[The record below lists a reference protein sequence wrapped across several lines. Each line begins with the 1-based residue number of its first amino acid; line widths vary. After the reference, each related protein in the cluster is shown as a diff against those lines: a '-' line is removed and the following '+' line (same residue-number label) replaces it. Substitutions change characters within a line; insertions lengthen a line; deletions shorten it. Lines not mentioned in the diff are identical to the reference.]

1 MTEIFTASSLEEA
14 KKKAAAAFGAEVSEI
29 TFQVLEEPKRS
40 LLGGLFG
47 KKEEYTVKASYTA
60 PVVSTDE
67 DEDTAETVPESTV
80 EAEIPEE
87 TAEEAAPEV
96 VTETAAEIA
105 ADDAAAVDE
114 PADSDAKSDVPE
126 EIQLEKMQVGAGYLE
141 QVLAQLAPE
150 VKCTGK
156 LENGISFSLEGNGAG
171 SLIGRRGDT
180 LDALQYL
187 TSMVANRGDK
197 DYVRVTIDTC
207 GYREKRRKALQE
219 LAQRISKSVLRTGR
233 SVALEPM
240 NPYER
245 RIIHSAVT
253 EIEGVSSHSSGEEPN
268 RKVIITND
276 SAPEYKRDD
285 RNARGMHD
293 GKFNRNDRRGGKG
306 GRRNDHNGE
315 RRERRPS
322 GEGPRKLDLSTSF
335 EKDYKRPKPEDA
347 LNAGVYGKIDI

>member
-1 MTEIFTASSLEEA
+1 MTEIFTAPTLEEA
-14 KKKAAAAFGAEVSEI
+14 KQKAADAFGAPISEI

-47 KKEEYTVKASYTA
+47 KKEEYRVEASYTA
-60 PVVSTDE
+60 TAAPEAPAETAAPVVSEPVT
-67 DEDTAETVPESTV
+67 
-80 EAEIPEE
+80 EE
-87 TAEEAAPEV
+87 PAAEEAASAVFED
-96 VTETAAEIA
+96 E
-105 ADDAAAVDE
+105 ADD
-114 PADSDAKSDVPE
+114 DAKPDVPE
-126 EIQLEKMQVGAGYLE
+126 EIQLEKMQIGAAYLE

-197 DYVRVTIDTC
+197 DYVRLTIDTC

-285 RNARGMHD
+285 RNARGIRD
-293 GKFNRNDRRGGKG
+293 NKFNRNDRRGGRG
-306 GRRNDHNGE
+306 GRDGRRNDRGE
-315 RRERRPS
+315 RRDRRPS

>member
-1 MTEIFTASSLEEA
+1 MTEIFTASSIEEA
-14 KKKAAAAFGAEVSEI
+14 KQMAADAFGVPASAIDFKVI
-29 TFQVLEEPKRS
+29 EEPKRS
-40 LLGGLFG
+40 LLSGLFG
-47 KKEEYTVKASYTA
+47 KKEEFRVEASYTA
-60 PVVSTDE
+60 PAAE
-67 DEDTAETVPESTV
+67 DAPAAEPVFETETVTEP
-80 EAEIPEE
+80 
-87 TAEEAAPEV
+87 
-96 VTETAAEIA
+96 ETAAADPEIGA
-105 ADDAAAVDE
+105 EDAEDSETDE
-114 PADSDAKSDVPE
+114 KPE
-126 EIQLEKMQVGAGYLE
+126 ISPEIQLEKMQLGAAYLE

-150 VKCTGK
+150 VKAAGR
-156 LENGISFSLEGNGAG
+156 LENGISFTLEGNGAG

-197 DYVRVTIDTC
+197 DYVRLTIDTC
-207 GYREKRRKALQE
+207 GYREKRRKALQD

-276 SAPEYKRDD
+276 SAPDYKKDD
-285 RNARGMHD
+285 KNARGFRSGNSRFD
-293 GKFNRNDRRGGKG
+293 RNDRGRGGKQRNHD
-306 GRRNDHNGE
+306 RRD
-315 RRERRPS
+315 RRDRRPS

-335 EKDYKRPKPEDA
+335 EKDYKRPKPEDS

>member
-1 MTEIFTASSLEEA
+1 MTEIFTAPTLEEA
-14 KKKAAAAFGAEVSEI
+14 KQKAADAFGAPISEI

-47 KKEEYTVKASYTA
+47 KKEEYRVEASYTA
-60 PVVSTDE
+60 PAAAEASVETAAPAVSEPVT
-67 DEDTAETVPESTV
+67 
-80 EAEIPEE
+80 EAPA
-87 TAEEAAPEV
+87 AEEAVSAVFED
-96 VTETAAEIA
+96 E
-105 ADDAAAVDE
+105 ADD
-114 PADSDAKSDVPE
+114 DAKPEVPE
-126 EIQLEKMQVGAGYLE
+126 EIQLEKMQIGAAYLE

-197 DYVRVTIDTC
+197 DYVRLTIDTC

-285 RNARGMHD
+285 RNARGIRD
-293 GKFNRNDRRGGKG
+293 NKFNRNDRRGGRG
-306 GRRNDHNGE
+306 GRDGRRNDRGE
-315 RRERRPS
+315 RRDRRPS

-347 LNAGVYGKIDI
+347 LNAGVYGKSDI

>member
-1 MTEIFTASSLEEA
+1 MTEIFTASTLEEA
-14 KKKAAAAFGAEVSEI
+14 KQKAANAFGVPATEI

-47 KKEEYTVKASYTA
+47 KKEEYRIEASYSAPA
-60 PVVSTDE
+60 PVEISDEPEEDSTVE
-67 DEDTAETVPESTV
+67 ITAEDTAAPEIV
-80 EAEIPEE
+80 EAADETSRPE
-87 TAEEAAPEV
+87 
-96 VTETAAEIA
+96 
-105 ADDAAAVDE
+105 
-114 PADSDAKSDVPE
+114 VPE
-126 EIQLEKMQVGAGYLE
+126 EIQLEKMQIGAAYLE

-156 LENGISFSLEGNGAG
+156 LENGILFSLEGNGAG
-171 SLIGRRGDT
+171 GLIGRRGDT

-197 DYVRVTIDTC
+197 DYVRLTIDTC
-207 GYREKRRKALQE
+207 GYREKRKKALQE

-276 SAPEYKRDD
+276 SAPDYKRDD
-285 RNARGMHD
+285 RNARSIRDG
-293 GKFNRNDRRGGKG
+293 GKFNRNDRRGNHKG
-306 GRRNDHNGE
+306 GRRNEHGGD
-315 RRERRPS
+315 RRDRRPS

-347 LNAGVYGKIDI
+347 LNAGVYGKIDF

>member
-14 KKKAAAAFGAEVSEI
+14 KQMAEDAFGVPASDIDFKVI
-29 TFQVLEEPKRS
+29 DEPKRS
-40 LLGGLFG
+40 LLSGLFG
-47 KKEEYTVKASYTA
+47 KKEEFRVEATYTA
-60 PVVSTDE
+60 PAAEEAAEAPAYDAASAE
-67 DEDTAETVPESTV
+67 DAEPEL
-80 EAEIPEE
+80 
-87 TAEEAAPEV
+87 TAEEAD
-96 VTETAAEIA
+96 AED
-105 ADDAAAVDE
+105 ADEAE
-114 PADSDAKSDVPE
+114 KQEISP
-126 EIQLEKMQVGAGYLE
+126 EIQLEKMAIGAAYLE

-150 VKCTGK
+150 VKAAGR
-156 LENGISFSLEGNGAG
+156 LENGISFTLEGNGAG

-197 DYVRVTIDTC
+197 DYVRLTIDTC
-207 GYREKRRKALQE
+207 GYREKRRKALQD

-276 SAPEYKRDD
+276 SAPDYKKDD
-285 RNARGMHD
+285 KNARGFRSGNGRFD
-293 GKFNRNDRRGGKG
+293 RNDRKG
-306 GRRNDHNGE
+306 GRPQRNHD
-315 RRERRPS
+315 RRDRRDRRPS

-335 EKDYKRPKPEDA
+335 EKDYKRPKPEDS

>member
-1 MTEIFTASSLEEA
+1 MTEIFTAPTLEEA
-14 KKKAAAAFGAEVSEI
+14 KQKAADAFGAPISEI

-47 KKEEYTVKASYTA
+47 KKEEYRVEASYTA
-60 PVVSTDE
+60 PAAAEAPVETAAPAVSEPVT
-67 DEDTAETVPESTV
+67 
-80 EAEIPEE
+80 EAPA
-87 TAEEAAPEV
+87 AEEAVSAVFED
-96 VTETAAEIA
+96 E
-105 ADDAAAVDE
+105 ADD
-114 PADSDAKSDVPE
+114 DAKPEVPE
-126 EIQLEKMQVGAGYLE
+126 EIQLEKMQIGAAYLE

-150 VKCTGK
+150 VKCTSK

-197 DYVRVTIDTC
+197 DYVRLTIDTC

-285 RNARGMHD
+285 RNARGIRD
-293 GKFNRNDRRGGKG
+293 NKFNRNDRRGGRG
-306 GRRNDHNGE
+306 GRDGRRNDRGE
-315 RRERRPS
+315 RRDRRPS

>member
-1 MTEIFTASSLEEA
+1 MTEIFSASTLEEA
-14 KKKAAAAFGAEVSEI
+14 KQMAADAFGVPVSDI
-29 TFQVLEEPKRS
+29 DFQVLEEPKRS
-40 LLGGLFG
+40 ILSGLFG
-47 KKEEYTVKASYTA
+47 KKEEYRVQASYTA
-60 PVVSTDE
+60 PAASESVIP
-67 DEDTAETVPESTV
+67 AETPAAVPAAEMTVAESAP
-80 EAEIPEE
+80 AEPAADI
-87 TAEEAAPEV
+87 AEAADEPD
-96 VTETAAEIA
+96 
-105 ADDAAAVDE
+105 ADDE
-114 PADSDAKSDVPE
+114 NDAKSEVSPE
-126 EIQLEKMQVGAGYLE
+126 VQLEKMQVGAAYLE
-141 QVLAQLAPE
+141 QVLAQLAPD
-150 VKCTGK
+150 VKASGR
-156 LENGISFSLEGNGAG
+156 LENGISFTLEGNGAG

-197 DYVRVTIDTC
+197 DYVRLTIDTC
-207 GYREKRRKALQE
+207 GYREKRRKALQD

-276 SAPEYKRDD
+276 SAPDYKKDD
-285 RNARGMHD
+285 RNARGFRSGNGRFD
-293 GKFNRNDRRGGKG
+293 RNDRDRGRG
-306 GRRNDHNGE
+306 GRRND
-315 RRERRPS
+315 RRDRRDRRPS

-335 EKDYKRPKPEDA
+335 EKDYKRPKPEDS

>member
-1 MTEIFTASSLEEA
+1 MTEIFTAPTLEEA
-14 KKKAAAAFGAEVSEI
+14 KQKAADAFGAPISEI

-47 KKEEYTVKASYTA
+47 KKEEYRVEASYTA
-60 PVVSTDE
+60 PAAPEAPAETAAPVVSEPVT
-67 DEDTAETVPESTV
+67 
-80 EAEIPEE
+80 EE
-87 TAEEAAPEV
+87 PAAEEAASAVFED
-96 VTETAAEIA
+96 E
-105 ADDAAAVDE
+105 ADD
-114 PADSDAKSDVPE
+114 DAKPDVPD
-126 EIQLEKMQVGAGYLE
+126 EIQLEKMQIGAAYLE

-197 DYVRVTIDTC
+197 DYVRLTIDTC

-285 RNARGMHD
+285 RNARGIRD
-293 GKFNRNDRRGGKG
+293 NKFNRNDRRGGRG
-306 GRRNDHNGE
+306 GRDGRRNDRGE
-315 RRERRPS
+315 RRDRRPS

>member
-14 KKKAAAAFGAEVSEI
+14 KQMAADAFGVPASAIDFKVI
-29 TFQVLEEPKRS
+29 EEPKRS
-40 LLGGLFG
+40 LLSGLFG
-47 KKEEYTVKASYTA
+47 KKEEFRVEASYTA
-60 PVVSTDE
+60 P
-67 DEDTAETVPESTV
+67 A
-80 EAEIPEE
+80 A
-87 TAEEAAPEV
+87 EAAPAAEPV
-96 VTETAAEIA
+96 FATEPVTEPEITEAADPAAE
-105 ADDAAAVDE
+105 DAVE
-114 PADSDAKSDVPE
+114 SDTEEKTEISP
-126 EIQLEKMQVGAGYLE
+126 EIQLEKMQLGAAYLE

-150 VKCTGK
+150 VKAAGR
-156 LENGISFSLEGNGAG
+156 LENGISFTLEGNGAG

-197 DYVRVTIDTC
+197 DYVRLTIDTC
-207 GYREKRRKALQE
+207 GYREKRRKALQD

-276 SAPEYKRDD
+276 SAPDYKKDD
-285 RNARGMHD
+285 KNARGFRS
-293 GKFNRNDRRGGKG
+293 GSNRFDRNERGRGGKPRNHD
-306 GRRNDHNGE
+306 RRD
-315 RRERRPS
+315 RRDRRPS

-335 EKDYKRPKPEDA
+335 EKDYKRPKPEDS

>member
-1 MTEIFTASSLEEA
+1 MTEIFTASTLEEA
-14 KKKAAAAFGAEVSEI
+14 KQKAAEAFGVSVSEI

-47 KKEEYTVKASYTA
+47 KKEEYRVEASYTA
-60 PVVSTDE
+60 PAA
-67 DEDTAETVPESTV
+67 AEP
-80 EAEIPEE
+80 EAEI
-87 TAEEAAPEV
+87 AEEAVET
-96 VTETAAEIA
+96 VTETVTADIAAEEPETEPE
-105 ADDAAAVDE
+105 DDDVSGK
-114 PADSDAKSDVPE
+114 PAVPE
-126 EIQLEKMQVGAGYLE
+126 EIQLEKMQVGAAYLE

-156 LENGISFSLEGNGAG
+156 LENGISFTLEGNGAG

-197 DYVRVTIDTC
+197 DYVRLTIDTC
-207 GYREKRRKALQE
+207 GYREKRRKALQD

-285 RNARGMHD
+285 RNARGFRENN
-293 GKFNRNDRRGGKG
+293 KFNRNDRRGGRG
-306 GRRNDHNGE
+306 GRRNDRGDRGD
-315 RRERRPS
+315 RRDRRPS

>member
-1 MTEIFTASSLEEA
+1 MTEIFTAPTLEEA
-14 KKKAAAAFGAEVSEI
+14 KQKAADAFGAPISEI

-47 KKEEYTVKASYTA
+47 KKEEYRVEASYTA
-60 PVVSTDE
+60 PAATEAPAETAAPVVSEPIT
-67 DEDTAETVPESTV
+67 
-80 EAEIPEE
+80 EE
-87 TAEEAAPEV
+87 PAAEEAASAVFED
-96 VTETAAEIA
+96 E
-105 ADDAAAVDE
+105 ADD
-114 PADSDAKSDVPE
+114 DAKPDVPE
-126 EIQLEKMQVGAGYLE
+126 EIQLEKMQIGAAYLE

-197 DYVRVTIDTC
+197 DYVRLTIDTC

-285 RNARGMHD
+285 RNARGIRD
-293 GKFNRNDRRGGKG
+293 NKFNRNDRRGGRG
-306 GRRNDHNGE
+306 GRDGRRNDRGE
-315 RRERRPS
+315 RRDRRPS

>member
-1 MTEIFTASSLEEA
+1 MTEIFTASTLEEA
-14 KKKAAAAFGAEVSEI
+14 KQKAAAAFGAPVSDI
-29 TFQVLEEPKRS
+29 TFQILEEPKRS

-47 KKEEYTVKASYTA
+47 KKEEYRVEASYTA
-60 PVVSTDE
+60 PS
-67 DEDTAETVPESTV
+67 A
-80 EAEIPEE
+80 E
-87 TAEEAAPEV
+87 TAEITEEAPAES
-96 VTETAAEIA
+96 AAETSA
-105 ADDAAAVDE
+105 EETESPDEADALPADDAE
-114 PADSDAKSDVPE
+114 ESAKPDVPE
-126 EIQLEKMQVGAGYLE
+126 EIQLEKMQIGAAYLE

-150 VKCTGK
+150 VKCTGR

-197 DYVRVTIDTC
+197 DYVRLTIDTC
-207 GYREKRRKALQE
+207 GYREKRKKALQE
-219 LAQRISKSVLRTGR
+219 LAQRISKNVLRTGR

-285 RNARGMHD
+285 RNARGIRD
-293 GKFNRNDRRGGKG
+293 NSKFNRNDRRGSGRG
-306 GRRNDHNGE
+306 GRRNDRGD
-315 RRERRPS
+315 RRDRRPS

>member
-14 KKKAAAAFGAEVSEI
+14 KQMAADAFGVPASAIDFKVI
-29 TFQVLEEPKRS
+29 EEPKRS
-40 LLGGLFG
+40 LLSGLFG
-47 KKEEYTVKASYTA
+47 KKEEFRVEASYQA
-60 PVVSTDE
+60 
-67 DEDTAETVPESTV
+67 A
-80 EAEIPEE
+80 
-87 TAEEAAPEV
+87 AEEAPAEAPAYEAAAEPEDEPLTAPE
-96 VTETAAEIA
+96 EDADA
-105 ADDAAAVDE
+105 ADEAGE
-114 PADSDAKSDVPE
+114 DVEQEISP
-126 EIQLEKMQVGAGYLE
+126 EIQLEKMQIGAAYLE

-150 VKCTGK
+150 VKAAGR
-156 LENGISFSLEGNGAG
+156 LENGISFTLEGNGAG

-197 DYVRVTIDTC
+197 DYVRLTIDTC
-207 GYREKRRKALQE
+207 GYREKRRKALQD

-245 RIIHSAVT
+245 RIIHSTVT
-253 EIEGVSSHSSGEEPN
+253 EIEGVSSHSTGEEPN

-276 SAPEYKRDD
+276 SAPDYKKDD
-285 RNARGMHD
+285 KNARGFRSGNGRYD
-293 GKFNRNDRRGGKG
+293 RNDRGRGGKQRSHD
-306 GRRNDHNGE
+306 RRD
-315 RRERRPS
+315 RRDRRPS

-335 EKDYKRPKPEDA
+335 EKDYKRPKPEDS

>member
-1 MTEIFTASSLEEA
+1 MMKGDQTEMTEIFTASTLEEA
-14 KKKAAAAFGAEVSEI
+14 KQMAAEAFGVAVSEI

-47 KKEEYTVKASYTA
+47 KKEEYRVEASYTA
-60 PVVSTDE
+60 AVSE
-67 DEDTAETVPESTV
+67 PV
-80 EAEIPEE
+80 EAPAEAPAPVAAEPVAAPAVEEI
-87 TAEEAAPEV
+87 EEAAAEAEESAEETEKPE
-96 VTETAAEIA
+96 
-105 ADDAAAVDE
+105 
-114 PADSDAKSDVPE
+114 VPE
-126 EIQLEKMQVGAGYLE
+126 EIQLEKMQIGAAYLE

-150 VKCTGK
+150 VKCTGR

-197 DYVRVTIDTC
+197 DYVRLTIDTC

-268 RKVIITND
+268 RKVIITSDANPLTDD
-276 SAPEYKRDD
+276 SKAKPFRTGSD
-285 RNARGMHD
+285 RTH
-293 GKFNRNDRRGGKG
+293 G
-306 GRRNDHNGE
+306 GRFHKQGDRDRDRG
-315 RRERRPS
+315 RAPRKRGERRPS

-335 EKDYKRPKPEDA
+335 EKDYKRPKPEDSI
-347 LNAGVYGKIDI
+347 NTGVYGKIDF

>member
-14 KKKAAAAFGAEVSEI
+14 KQMAADAFGVPASAIDFKVI
-29 TFQVLEEPKRS
+29 EEPKRS
-40 LLGGLFG
+40 LLSGLFG
-47 KKEEYTVKASYTA
+47 KKEEFRVEASYTA
-60 PVVSTDE
+60 P
-67 DEDTAETVPESTV
+67 A
-80 EAEIPEE
+80 A
-87 TAEEAAPEV
+87 EAAPAAEPV
-96 VTETAAEIA
+96 FATEPVTEPEITEAADPAAE
-105 ADDAAAVDE
+105 DAVE
-114 PADSDAKSDVPE
+114 SDTEEKSEISP
-126 EIQLEKMQVGAGYLE
+126 EIQLEKMQLGAAYLE

-150 VKCTGK
+150 VKAAGR
-156 LENGISFSLEGNGAG
+156 LENGISFTLEGNGAG

-197 DYVRVTIDTC
+197 DYVRLTIDTC
-207 GYREKRRKALQE
+207 GYREKRRKALQD

-253 EIEGVSSHSSGEEPN
+253 EIEDVSSHSSGEEPN

-276 SAPEYKRDD
+276 SAPDYKKDD
-285 RNARGMHD
+285 KNARGFRSGSNRFD
-293 GKFNRNDRRGGKG
+293 RNDRGRGGKPRNHD
-306 GRRNDHNGE
+306 RRD
-315 RRERRPS
+315 RRDRRPS

-335 EKDYKRPKPEDA
+335 EKDYKRPKPEDS

>member
-1 MTEIFTASSLEEA
+1 MTEIFNAPTLEEA
-14 KKKAAAAFGAEVSEI
+14 KQMAADAFGAPVSEI
-29 TFQVLEEPKRS
+29 SFQVLEEPKRS

-47 KKEEYTVKASYTA
+47 KKEEYRVEASYEPADDGAAAEESAQEIVSEPAEAAEETADEPAIEAESA
-60 PVVSTDE
+60 PVE
-67 DEDTAETVPESTV
+67 DAAEKYEPD
-80 EAEIPEE
+80 IPEE
-87 TAEEAAPEV
+87 
-96 VTETAAEIA
+96 I
-105 ADDAAAVDE
+105 
-114 PADSDAKSDVPE
+114 K
-126 EIQLEKMQVGAGYLE
+126 LEKMELGAAYLR
-141 QVLAQLAPE
+141 QVLAQLAPD
-150 VKCTGK
+150 VTCTGT
-156 LENGISFSLEGNGAG
+156 LENGISFTLEGESAGA
-171 SLIGRRGDT
+171 LIGRRGDT

-197 DYVRVTIDTC
+197 DYVRLTIDTC
-207 GYREKRRKALQE
+207 GYRAKRRKALQD

-276 SAPEYKRDD
+276 SAPEYKHDE
-285 RNARGMHD
+285 RNARGFRER
-293 GKFNRNDRRGGKG
+293 KFDRNDRRGG
-306 GRRNDHNGE
+306 RRNE
-315 RRERRPS
+315 RDRRDRRPR

-335 EKDYKRPKPEDA
+335 EKDYKRPKPEDS